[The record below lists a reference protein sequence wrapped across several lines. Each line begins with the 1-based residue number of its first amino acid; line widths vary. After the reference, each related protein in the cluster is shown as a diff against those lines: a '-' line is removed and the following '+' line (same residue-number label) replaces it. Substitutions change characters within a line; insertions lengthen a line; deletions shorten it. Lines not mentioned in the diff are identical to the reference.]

1 MTKTW
6 LDNCLNE
13 INGMNKEYEDL
24 SYEKWF
30 KIAKPLHSLGKFEK
44 IVMKIAGIKEKVD
57 FKLDKKR
64 LVVFCA
70 DNGIVNAKVTQA
82 PQEVT
87 KIVAENML
95 KKETSSSLMAE
106 YGKVEICP
114 IDIGIA
120 SDSLLENYKVA
131 YGTRNFL
138 EEPAMTK
145 EEALQ
150 AIHTGFL
157 QAKKAYEERIDLLA
171 VGEMG
176 IGNTT
181 TATALIAHLL
191 NLEPCEITGR
201 GAGLDDEGLAIKI
214 KAIEDGISKYTDL
227 SDPIE
232 VLAALGG
239 FDIAGM
245 VGLYLGAA
253 YYRIPVIMDG
263 LITWAAALV
272 AFRMEGKIQNFLIP
286 SHASKEGAYLPVA
299 KALNL
304 EPIIYGDM
312 SLGEGS
318 GALMLIPLLEMTI
331 QVYEKMATFEE
342 IKVKQYEDYNQC

>member
-1 MTKTW
+1 MQVW
-6 LDNCLNE
+6 LNNCLNE
-13 INGMNKEYEDL
+13 IKGSNQAYEAL
-24 SYEKWF
+24 SYERWF

-44 IVMKIAGIKEKVD
+44 IIRKMAGIKEKVD
-57 FKLDKKR
+57 FGLDKKR

-70 DNGIVNAKVTQA
+70 DNGIVSAKVTQA

-95 KKETSSSLMAE
+95 KKATSSSLMAE
-106 YGKVEICP
+106 YADIEVCP
-114 IDIGIA
+114 IDIGIC

-131 YGTRNFL
+131 YGTKNFL
-138 EEPAMTK
+138 EEPAMTQ

-150 AIHTGFL
+150 AIHIGFL
-157 QAKKAYEERIDLLA
+157 QAQKAYEEDVDLLA

-191 NLEPCEITGR
+191 SLDPYEITGR
-201 GAGLDDEGLAIKI
+201 GAGLDDRGLAIKI
-214 KAIEDGISKYTDL
+214 QAIEDGIAKYQGL
-227 SDPIE
+227 STPLE

-245 VGLYLGAA
+245 VGLYIGAA
-253 YYRIPVIMDG
+253 FYRIPVVMDG

-272 AFRMEGKIQNFLIP
+272 ATQIKKEIQDFLIP
-286 SHASKEGAYLPVA
+286 SHASKEGAYLPVSN
-299 KALNL
+299 ALGI
-304 EPIIYGDM
+304 EPLLYADM

-318 GALMLIPLLEMTI
+318 GALMMIPLIEMAL
-331 QVYEKMATFEE
+331 QVYRRMSTFDE
-342 IKVKQYEDYNQC
+342 IKVKQYEDYHQC